1 VVRVE
6 ARRVSEQLSEMVVIR
21 GPELVFDDDEPVR
34 TQIPS
39 ENVERVCT
47 HISLDLLCLQLE
59 SERGP

>member
-1 VVRVE
+1 
-6 ARRVSEQLSEMVVIR
+6 MVVIR